1 MYEPE
6 IKLSRSGVPVLSR
19 KEIEQIGEIL
29 VREFAPRILE
39 TPQALNVDLFAQDYL
54 GLEQDFQYLSHCGL
68 YLGMTVFNDTDSIP
82 VYDPENGCAKYIG
95 ARAKTVIIDCLLL
108 EKNQENRYRFTMA
121 HEASHAF
128 LHKDY
133 FAERPPILPGMR
145 VRRLK
150 ILKDT
155 SLPLVRCRMDSVA
168 AVPPRQPDGWDDLDW
183 MEWQANTLAAVLLMP
198 AQAVRIAAESAEKEM
213 SGDHDRLATY
223 IASVFHVSSE
233 AAGYRLK
240 QLGM

>member
-19 KEIEQIGEIL
+19 KEIEQIGEML

-82 VYDPENGCAKYIG
+82 VYDPENGCAKYIS

-121 HEASHAF
+121 
-128 LHKDY
+128 
-133 FAERPPILPGMR
+133 PTP
-145 VRRLK
+145 
-150 ILKDT
+150 
-155 SLPLVRCRMDSVA
+155 
-168 AVPPRQPDGWDDLDW
+168 
-183 MEWQANTLAAVLLMP
+183 
-198 AQAVRIAAESAEKEM
+198 
-213 SGDHDRLATY
+213 
-223 IASVFHVSSE
+223 
-233 AAGYRLK
+233 
-240 QLGM
+240 